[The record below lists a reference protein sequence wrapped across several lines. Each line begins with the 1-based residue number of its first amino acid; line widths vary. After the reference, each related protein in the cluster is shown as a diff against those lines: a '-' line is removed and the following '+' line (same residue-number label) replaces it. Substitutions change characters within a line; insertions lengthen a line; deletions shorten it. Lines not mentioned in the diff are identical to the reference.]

1 MPITPKANLLRALYH
16 AEPDHVPWA
25 GEGALRLVD
34 HVGRKPPR
42 SGADEWGVT
51 WAPLP
56 TSYQVGAGEPAESY
70 PVAHPASTAAEALAL
85 PFPDPAAPGLFA
97 GLLDGIDRSEDA
109 RRGPARRRAVRSIR
123 AVVGD
128 ARRHDRAAEGTAT
141 SAPASLTASPSIMS
155 ASRGGYL
162 AAGVEAGWLADDYAG
177 DGGPLISPAL
187 WRKLVLPAIAR
198 IIAVYREAGAP
209 VFFHTCG
216 RAEAFVPDLLEAG
229 VTVFNLQSDVCDL
242 AGLKAQF
249 GRRIAFYGGVP
260 SDLMLRGS
268 ARSGARGRAARDA
281 VAGQRGRPDPGAR
294 SAARLPARERGGA
307 GRDGAARGR
316 VSVTWNVTS

>member
-1 MPITPKANLLRALYH
+1 MPLTPKANLLRALYH

-42 SGADEWGVT
+42 SGADDWGVT

-56 TSYQVGAGEPAESY
+56 TSYRVGAGEPAESY

-85 PFPDPAAPGLFA
+85 RFPDSAAPGLFA
-97 GLLDGIDRSEDA
+97 GLLDGIDRSETL
-109 RRGPARRRAVRSIR
+109 
-123 AVVGD
+123 VVGQHGAGPFD
-128 ARRHDRAAEGTAT
+128 RFVQLLGMPAAMIALLREPDDSAGVMNGIAEYHVGIAR
-141 SAPASLTASPSIMS
+141 
-155 ASRGGYL
+155 GYL

-216 RAEAFVPDLLEAG
+216 RAEAFIPDLLDAG
-229 VTVFNLQSDVCDL
+229 VTAFNLQSDVCDL
-242 AGLKAQF
+242 ARFKAQF
-249 GRRIAFYGGVP
+249 GWRIAFYGGVP

-268 ARSGARGRAARDA
+268 ADEVREAARHAMRSLGGDGGLILA
-281 VAGQRGRPDPGAR
+281 PDQPLAFPPENVAALDEMAR
-294 SAARLPARERGGA
+294 RVGNYPLREA
-307 GRDGAARGR
+307 
-316 VSVTWNVTS
+316 